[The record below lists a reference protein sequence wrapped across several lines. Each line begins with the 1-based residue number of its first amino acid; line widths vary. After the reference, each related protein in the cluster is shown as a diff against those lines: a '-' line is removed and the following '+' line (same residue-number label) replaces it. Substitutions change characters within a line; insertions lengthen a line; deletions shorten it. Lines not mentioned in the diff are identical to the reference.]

1 MSSFTDIQQ
10 AFVRRY
16 MDSGDVIGVRIRK
29 LNGEIVLFVE
39 VSDGKSVDLPET
51 FRGLPV
57 VVRTGSR
64 AVLAYS

>member
-16 MDSGDVIGVRIRK
+16 MDDGGVIGVRVRK
-29 LNGEIVLFVE
+29 IDGQMALFVE
-39 VSDGKSVDLPET
+39 VSDLKATDLPDT
-51 FRGLPV
+51 FGGLPV
-57 VVRTGSR
+57 VVREGHR